1 MTVYNFEAKTLDEAI
16 IKAEKKLNLSKEDLN
31 IEVIETK
38 EKGLLGLSWGKKVS
52 ISVEPKTEG
61 TDTDEGEEGKGA
73 DMVKTASDSIKSLIQ
88 MSGLEGD
95 IQVSEKIDEIVINVS
110 LEEKDESLFIGRRGK
125 NLESYQYIVNKIVDS
140 AASSRG
146 KRVVI
151 DCAEYRAR
159 RRAKLEAM
167 ASRAAHTVKEEKKN
181 YSFPPMPAS
190 ERRIIHMTIKEE
202 GLKTES
208 RGSGDEKRVIVYP
221 NNQI

>member
-16 IKAEKKLNLSKEDLN
+16 IKAEKELNTSREDLK
-31 IEVIETK
+31 IDVVDTK
-38 EKGLLGLSWGKKVS
+38 EKGILGLTWGKKIC
-52 ISVEPKTEG
+52 ISVEPKTGGAATGTGG
-61 TDTDEGEEGKGA
+61 TD
-73 DMVKTASDSIKSLIQ
+73 MIKTASDSIKTLIHL
-88 MSGLEGD
+88 SGLEGE
-95 IQVSEKIDEIVINVS
+95 IEVSENIDEIIINVS

-125 NLESYQYIVNKIVDS
+125 NLEAYQYLVNKVIDS
-140 AASSRG
+140 ASSPRG

-159 RRAKLEAM
+159 RRAKLESM
-167 ASRAAHTVKEEKKN
+167 ACRAAHTVKAEKKT

-221 NNQI
+221 DTQI

>member
-1 MTVYNFEAKTLDEAI
+1 MSVYSFEAKTLDEAI
-16 IKAEKKLNLSKEDLN
+16 IKAEKELNTSREDLK
-31 IEVIETK
+31 IDVVETK

-52 ISVEPKTEG
+52 ISVEPKTKG
-61 TDTDEGEEGKGA
+61 TASSGDEA
-73 DMVKTASDSIKSLIQ
+73 DMVKTASESIKTLIQ
-88 MSGLEGD
+88 MSGLEGE
-95 IQVSEKIDEIVINVS
+95 IEVSETFGEIVINVS

-125 NLESYQYIVNKIVDS
+125 NLEAYQYIVNKIVDS
-140 AASSRG
+140 ASSSRG

-159 RRAKLEAM
+159 RRSKLEAM
-167 ASRAAHTVKEEKKN
+167 ASKAAHTVKTEKKN

-208 RGSGDEKRVIVYP
+208 RGSGEEKRVIVYP
-221 NNQI
+221 NSQI

>member
-1 MTVYNFEAKTLDEAI
+1 MSVYSFEAKTLDEAI
-16 IKAEKKLNLSKEDLN
+16 IKAEKELNASREDLK
-31 IEVIETK
+31 IDVVETK
-38 EKGLLGLSWGKKVS
+38 EKSLLGLSWGKKVS
-52 ISVEPKTEG
+52 ISVEPKTAG
-61 TDTDEGEEGKGA
+61 TAKEGKGA
-73 DMVKTASDSIKSLIQ
+73 DMVKTASDSIKTLIQ
-88 MSGLEGD
+88 MSGLEGE
-95 IQVSEKIDEIVINVS
+95 IEVSENIDEIIINVS

-125 NLESYQYIVNKIVDS
+125 NLEAYQYIVNKIVDS
-140 AASSRG
+140 ASSSRG

-167 ASRAAHTVKEEKKN
+167 ASRAAHTVKAEKKN

-190 ERRIIHMTIKEE
+190 ERRIIHMIIKEE

-221 NNQI
+221 SSQI